1 MSLYDLDVPPLSRVI
16 WKLDTSYNKE
26 LFWEI
31 RRECWLAELRT
42 VSEGIRKCATVHLR
56 SEYFK
61 EDLDFLYSLD
71 LHFLPIRK
79 CKRVQGFAHKFYDP
93 SPNEP
98 YDIYGVVSRERKYCE
113 EFRRAHKTSNDQR
126 IGSLLGYPRCCV
138 KFFIENWYK
147 SYDPIWR
154 MALNSPHKLVNKNE
168 VVILDYYP
176 EVNILLRYF
185 GIRAVPHLPCNFKCK
200 ESKKLGKTFMEFISK
215 RRDLMDL
222 LSSPMTWN
230 CYKGVAI
237 VETKWFIGIANSMP
251 FRDPHIVKI
260 KGLSNP

>member
-1 MSLYDLDVPPLSRVI
+1 LSLYDLDVPPLSRIV
-16 WKLDTSYNKE
+16 WKLDTSYNKK
-26 LFWEI
+26 LLGEI
-31 RRECWLAELRT
+31 QRECWLAELKT

-61 EDLDFLYSLD
+61 EDLDFLNSLD

-98 YDIYGVVSRERKYCE
+98 YDIYGVVSRDKKYCE
-113 EFRRAHKTSNDQR
+113 DFRRAHETSNDQR
-126 IGSLLGYPRCCV
+126 IGALLGYPRCCV

-154 MALNSPHKLVNKNE
+154 IALNTPHKLTRKNE
-168 VVILDYYP
+168 AVILDYYP

-185 GIRAVPHLPCNFKCK
+185 GIRAVPHLPCSFACE
-200 ESKKLGKTFMEFISK
+200 ESKQLGQAFMDFID
-215 RRDLMDL
+215 RRRELEEL
-222 LSSPMTWN
+222 LSSPITWN

-237 VETKWFIGIANSMP
+237 VETKWFIGVANSMP
-251 FRDPHIVKI
+251 FKEPHLVIM
-260 KGLSNP
+260 KGFK